1 MRAFVLNMVPHR
13 IVYNFVQSLNLWGQS
28 LTMGKEKKR
37 KKKQKQKLLLKQ
49 KAESPEFMELI
60 EVLEDLEKEQKCVDI
75 QICPHCKSPR
85 VRRVGTMKGDMSSH
99 IGLLP
104 PKFECLNCGW
114 RERLIIKATNRKM
127 GVKEVAIIA
136 EALSFEKEKSNRAFQ
151 N

>member
-1 MRAFVLNMVPHR
+1 
-13 IVYNFVQSLNLWGQS
+13 
-28 LTMGKEKKR
+28 MGAEEKRKK

-49 KAESPEFMELI
+49 KAESPEFLELI
-60 EVLEDLEKEQKCVDI
+60 EVLEDLEKEQKYVDV

-85 VRRVGTMKGDMSSH
+85 VRRVDTMKGDMSGH

-104 PKFECLNCGW
+104 PKFRCLNCGW
-114 RERLIIKATNRKM
+114 QERLVIKATNRKM

>member
-1 MRAFVLNMVPHR
+1 
-13 IVYNFVQSLNLWGQS
+13 
-28 LTMGKEKKR
+28 MGKEQKQK

-49 KAESPEFMELI
+49 EKAESPEFMELI
-60 EVLEDLEKEQKCVDI
+60 EVLEDLEKEQKYVDV

-85 VRRVGTMKGDMSSH
+85 VRRVGTMKGDMSGQ

-104 PKFECLNCGW
+104 PKFKCLNCGW
-114 RERLIIKATNRKM
+114 QERLVIKATNRKM